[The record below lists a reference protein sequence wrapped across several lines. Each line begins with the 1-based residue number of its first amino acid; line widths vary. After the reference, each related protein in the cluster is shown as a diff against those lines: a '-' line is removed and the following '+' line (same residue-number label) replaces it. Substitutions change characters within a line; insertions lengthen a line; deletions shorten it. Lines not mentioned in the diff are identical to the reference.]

1 MFLSS
6 STLALRAVKC
16 ALRWIRNK
24 DDGLNSVLGGMAAGY
39 VGSLTLDKNYWYILL
54 MFVASR
60 ILSAIHQY
68 LMQTNIL
75 DPTNNHFHYFVLF
88 LFSNIVHCY
97 GYFIEPDILR
107 PDVYN
112 LYERMSVLTPNEK
125 RWHLSSLIF
134 KQQDLRNKGVTFFS
148 DYTQQKIDK
157 LAKQVAKLDPWLS
170 SKYFCYIYIIY
181 RSMNT
186 TSFQTTHYNHA
197 HQATIQGSSNLK
209 LFAGED
215 LSIFHLKQLR
225 AIVSDCSKC
234 NQTIGGDSRWKRN
247 KEKTIW
253 IENKK
258 NCLTI
263 KLAK

>member
-1 MFLSS
+1 MNHKTRFCKHENGCIYDSLRQALKQVKYGVIISSILQLIKSLKSLTKGFSSLKKSFTPEYLSIIVFLSS
-6 STLALRAVKC
+6 STLALRVVKC

-24 DDGLNSVLGGMAAGY
+24 DDGLNSLLGGMAAGY
-39 VGSLTLDKNYWYILL
+39 VGSLTLNKNYWYILL

-75 DPTNNHFHYFVLF
+75 DPNNNHFHYFVLF

-157 LAKQVAKLDPWLS
+157 L
-170 SKYFCYIYIIY
+170 
-181 RSMNT
+181 
-186 TSFQTTHYNHA
+186 
-197 HQATIQGSSNLK
+197 
-209 LFAGED
+209 
-215 LSIFHLKQLR
+215 
-225 AIVSDCSKC
+225 
-234 NQTIGGDSRWKRN
+234 
-247 KEKTIW
+247 
-253 IENKK
+253 
-258 NCLTI
+258 I
-263 KLAK
+263 K